1 MNLRRILPEE
11 TIRVGLRGQTKAEI
25 IEELLDILVSSGV
38 VLDQAAALKALRERE
53 ARMPTALQN
62 GIALPHAKTDAVD
75 RLIAALATKPEG
87 VEFGSID
94 GKPTTIFVMTLSPL
108 NRAGPHIQFL
118 AEIGRLLGDE
128 QIRTQVLNARTPDE
142 VARILYQAGGTSAD
156 DRNGTL

>member
-11 TIRVGLRGQTKAEI
+11 TIRVGLRSQTKPEI

-38 VLDQAAALKALRERE
+38 VLDRAAALKALRERE

-142 VARILYQAGGTSAD
+142 VARILYQAGGSTAD
-156 DRNGTL
+156 DRNGGT